1 MGEGRLE
8 GRVHQP
14 RDKGRGWDGG
24 RVISEYRR
32 WEERVGKSVGEG
44 SIVVG

>member
-8 GRVHQP
+8 GRVGQL

-24 RVISEYRR
+24 
-32 WEERVGKSVGEG
+32 
-44 SIVVG
+44 SIGDGR